1 MNIPETILLSQIDIG
16 IRGRTEYHGI
26 EQLAESLEHNG
37 LVQAIILAP
46 KEDGEGYQLI
56 AGGRRL
62 HAMMLL
68 GATEVYHAV
77 TSEPGRYGFLLKG
90 EPGTELTN
98 LLTEIA
104 ENLDRHD
111 VDWRDEVKMLVRA
124 ARLVKKDA
132 YDKGHAIIMRDLGTI
147 LGCGYQDYRAAEAV
161 HDDLIA
167 NPQDYAACGNQRA
180 AYQVLLKKNQRFLEA
195 EAVKRSIR
203 PTVSVQ
209 SEPKQEG
216 GDSFGLAR
224 PESTKPDL
232 GETAVPPTVIP
243 LTDRFR
249 RCNGIVY
256 LEACNSS
263 FDHIICDPDFAVSK
277 DRLAAGATLSAE
289 GVAQDSVETSLSDLA
304 RFIRASFFALRD
316 KGFLCFFMDL
326 DHWEKIQTW
335 CWDAGFAVQRW
346 PIIWHK
352 TDYRSNA
359 SPACNTCKNIEYLV
373 VARKP
378 GACFAQSP
386 QMSSIWSL
394 PSAAAA
400 RDFGHPFAKPREL
413 WTKIY
418 QMCCIKGQTVFDP
431 FMGSG
436 SSTVTAIEF
445 GLNPIGCE
453 VQEQHYNSAI
463 LNLQKCYRKL
473 LGDNVT
479 FQ

>member
-16 IRGRTEYHGI
+16 VRGRTEYHGI

-62 HAMMLL
+62 HAIMLL
-68 GATEVYHAV
+68 GVTEVHHAV

-111 VDWRDEVKMLVRA
+111 VDWRDEVRMLVRA

-147 LGCGYQDYRAAEAV
+147 LGCGYQDYRAAEV
-161 HDDLIA
+161 IHDDLIA
-167 NPQDYAACGNQRA
+167 NPQDYAACPSIRGA
-180 AYQVLLKKNQRFLEA
+180 TQVLLKKNQRFLEA

-203 PTVSVQ
+203 PAVSVQ
-209 SEPKQEG
+209 SEPKLEG
-216 GDSFGLAR
+216 EAVAPIVGLLEIL
-224 PESTKPDL
+224 P
-232 GETAVPPTVIP
+232 VPPTIIP
-243 LTDRFR
+243 LTSRFR
-249 RCNGIVY
+249 HMNGLRWLMENANAV
-256 LEACNSS
+256 
-263 FDHIICDPDFAVSK
+263 DHIICDPDFAVSK
-277 DRLAAGATLSAE
+277 ERLAAGATLSAE
-289 GVAQDSVETSLSDLA
+289 GVAQDSVETSLGDLQA
-304 RFIRASFFALRD
+304 FINLSFGSLRD
-316 KGFLCFFMDL
+316 KGFLVFFYDL
-326 DHWEKIQTW
+326 DHHEKCQGWAT
-335 CWDAGFAVQRW
+335 DAGFAVQRW
-346 PIIWHK
+346 PFIWHK

-359 SPACNTCKNIEYLV
+359 SPQSNTCKNMEY
-373 VARKP
+373 AMICRKP
-378 GACFAQSP
+378 GAVLSGP
-386 QMSSIWSL
+386 QMSSIFACASGNT
-394 PSAAAA
+394 AK
-400 RDFGHPFAKPREL
+400 DFGHPFAKPREL

-418 QMCCIKGQTVFDP
+418 QMCCIKGQMVFDP